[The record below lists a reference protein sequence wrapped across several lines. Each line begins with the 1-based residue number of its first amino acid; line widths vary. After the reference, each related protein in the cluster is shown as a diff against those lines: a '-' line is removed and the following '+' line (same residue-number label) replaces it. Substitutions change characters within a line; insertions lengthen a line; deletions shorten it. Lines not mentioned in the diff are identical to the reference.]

1 MFSDLFIGCGESP
14 NVPNANKHVHKTNKV
29 DENLEIELEVSYT
42 CINPFIKIP
51 ASANT
56 NYNCLEGGTWSGEE
70 FKCAKG

>member
-1 MFSDLFIGCGESP
+1 M
-14 NVPNANKHVHKTNKV
+14 HKTNKV

-51 ASANT
+51 ASAST
-56 NYNCLEGGTWSGEE
+56 DYNCLEGGTWSGEE